1 MIFFHSWQLPFLR
14 GKIPAWKIVTF
25 LNGCWLLYLCIRDLS
40 YGGLHPGL
48 MSEQCC
54 WTNIGD
60 VSQVPGEYPGLGTD
74 VVCQWELGM
83 RTLKHTCSL
92 TITFCH
98 WPVRAVAVLWLG
110 AAAQSIPVAKAS
122 STKVVCAYLAA
133 VHPELSCHV
142 HKKLLSWFFFHEK
155 LMAILR

>member
-1 MIFFHSWQLPFLR
+1 MAFFERENSRMKNCH
-14 GKIPAWKIVTF
+14 IPSHCDA
-25 LNGCWLLYLCIRDLS
+25 GCCICVLEIWG

-83 RTLKHTCSL
+83 RTLEHTCSL

-110 AAAQSIPVAKAS
+110 AAAQSIPVTKAS

-142 HKKLLSWFFFHEK
+142 HKKLLSCFFFHEK